1 MHATEEDNQFAQ
13 AIGILLT
20 LRSVHRPI
28 VETKEIDT
36 SFGMSL
42 PDPIILC
49 DADKLDVLQRLDQFR
64 KWNSLDDKRY
74 CFWCSKIITGYE
86 IQVSGGT
93 RGTGPL
99 RIICPTQGCHSIP
112 MDWALPTDEALSK
125 YRGAARLSPVLAS
138 ASS

>member
-1 MHATEEDNQFAQ
+1 MS
-13 AIGILLT
+13 
-20 LRSVHRPI
+20 RSTDIANLVKTAARGAGFDLAGVAP
-28 VETKEIDT
+28 VQDFDE
-36 SFGMSL
+36 
-42 PDPIILC
+42 
-49 DADKLDVLQRLDQFR
+49 LDQFR

-86 IQVSGGT
+86 IKVIGGT
-93 RGTGPL
+93 RGTGQL
-99 RIICPTQGCHSIP
+99 RISCPTKGCHSIP